1 MFYVESIVLA
11 VVQGITE
18 FLPVSSSGHLL
29 LVHTAFGQVEST
41 LGFDVALHWGTV
53 LAMIVV
59 FRHDLKKLI
68 KDWWTSIHSWNGSVE
83 QRLPW
88 YLLLAGIPA
97 GVVGVLFGNQIEAIF
112 RSTDWVIL
120 LLVAVAFL
128 FFAVEKAS
136 TQSRHMTQMNWK
148 DALMI
153 GVAQVLALVPGTS
166 RSGITM
172 VAGMARNLTREQAAR
187 FSFLSA
193 IPLIFAAGVKELL
206 DVIQAGRV
214 DGPEGLSM
222 LLGVVVAALVGYVA
236 LQFLLH
242 FVVKYS
248 LRVFAWYRIILAIL
262 VLLLIRFT

>member
-1 MFYVESIVLA
+1 MLYLQSVILA

-29 LVHTAFGQVEST
+29 LVHAAFGKVEST
-41 LGFDVALHWGTV
+41 LAFDLALHLGTV
-53 LAMIVV
+53 AAMLVAFRTDLWKLA
-59 FRHDLKKLI
+59 
-68 KDWWTSIHSWNGSVE
+68 KDWWTSIHSWNGSLE

-88 YLLLAGIPA
+88 YLLLAGVPA
-97 GVVGVLFGNQIEAIF
+97 GLVGIFLGDLIETIF

-136 TQSRHMTQMNWK
+136 TQSRDMTNLTWR

-166 RSGITM
+166 RSGITI
-172 VAGMARNLTREQAAR
+172 VAGMARNLSRQQAAR

-193 IPLIFAAGVKELL
+193 IPLTAGAALKELL
-206 DVIQAGRV
+206 DVTQAGRV
-214 DGPEGLSM
+214 DGPEALSM
-222 LLGVVVAALVGYVA
+222 LLGAVVSALVGYIA
-236 LQFLLH
+236 LKFLLR
-242 FVVKYS
+242 FVAKYS
-248 LRVFAWYRIILAIL
+248 LRVFAWYRIVLAIA